1 MDTLVIGPTVHRERA
16 ASRLGRRAARTAGLW
31 PMRQTGFSTG
41 FSIVELMVT
50 LTIVAILLA
59 IGVPSYRYVTNSS
72 RATSEVNG
80 LLGDLQFARSEAI
93 KEGQTVTVC
102 PSSNGT
108 SCLTSSN
115 VWNTGWIVFQD
126 PNANATVDSGE
137 TILRVQK
144 GLSVTTDSFTSD
156 NSIYDIMFN
165 REGFVV
171 GEQSVS
177 NGYFTITLHTTP
189 TNNQWT
195 RCLQVTALGAL
206 TAERYTSG
214 VCQ

>member
-1 MDTLVIGPTVHRERA
+1 VGTLMIGPTVNR
-16 ASRLGRRAARTAGLW
+16 G
-31 PMRQTGFSTG
+31 PMRQTGFTM
-41 FSIVELMVT
+41 IELMIT
-50 LTIVAILLA
+50 LIIVAILLA
-59 IGVPSYRYVTNSS
+59 IAVPSYRYVTNSS

-93 KEGQTVTVC
+93 KEGQPVTVC
-102 PSSNGT
+102 PANTAGT
-108 SCLTSSN
+108 ACLTTSN

-126 PNANATVDSGE
+126 PNSSHTVDSGE

-144 GLSVTTDSFTSD
+144 GFSVTTDSFTSD
-156 NSIYDIMFN
+156 NNVDYVMFN
-165 REGFVV
+165 REGFVI
-171 GEQSVS
+171 GEQSVT

-206 TAERYTSG
+206 TAERYNSTAG
-214 VCQ
+214 CQ